1 MGISQEKVEPSRDAN
16 CGVPRFVKGGT
27 MFKEKLLHLL
37 WYMFVYSPLTFMTG
51 INIIIL
57 ANERIIGGTFQ
68 VVRFRK
74 RKPQIDKKKFN
85 DMMKRITK

>member
-1 MGISQEKVEPSRDAN
+1 
-16 CGVPRFVKGGT
+16 

-37 WYMFVYSPLTFMTG
+37 WYIFVYSPLTFMTG

-57 ANERIIGGTFQ
+57 GNERIIGGTFQ
-68 VVRFRK
+68 VVKLRK
-74 RKPQIDKKKFN
+74 RKTQIDKKKFS

>member
-1 MGISQEKVEPSRDAN
+1 
-16 CGVPRFVKGGT
+16 

-37 WYMFVYSPLTFMTG
+37 WYTFVYTPLTFMTG

-57 ANERIIGGTFQ
+57 DNEKITGGTFQ
-68 VVRFRK
+68 VVKLRK
-74 RKPQIDKKKFN
+74 RKSQIDKKKFS

>member
-1 MGISQEKVEPSRDAN
+1 
-16 CGVPRFVKGGT
+16 

-37 WYMFVYSPLTFMTG
+37 WYVFIYSPLTFMTG

-74 RKPQIDKKKFN
+74 RKSQIDKRKFS
-85 DMMKRITK
+85 DMMKRIAK

>member
-1 MGISQEKVEPSRDAN
+1 
-16 CGVPRFVKGGT
+16 

-37 WYMFVYSPLTFMTG
+37 WYIFVYSPLTFMTG

-57 ANERIIGGTFQ
+57 ANERIIGGSFQ